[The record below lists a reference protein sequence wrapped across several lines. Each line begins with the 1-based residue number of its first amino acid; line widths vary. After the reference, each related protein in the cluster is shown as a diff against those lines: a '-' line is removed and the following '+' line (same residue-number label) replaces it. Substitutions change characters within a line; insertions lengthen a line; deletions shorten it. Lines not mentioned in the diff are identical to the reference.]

1 MNCRVL
7 QILNPRPEAAP
18 PIVPVDMAVQI
29 CFANSPPLRSFLA
42 NCKSRFS
49 SSSAAAPEPLR
60 PCLSGGAVLT
70 LMEATTAA
78 AGISRSPSVVR
89 KKKSVAFADSQGFQL
104 AAVHVYNEAEE
115 DLMTELQFQLR
126 EIEGTTAS
134 LRLEERN
141 DPADPSP
148 ELVLDFTPP
157 VADYLDLRN
166 RLKAQHVC
174 LETCF
179 VQDQLLS
186 GTVQV
191 QNLCFTK
198 SVSVRVTF
206 DSWQSFQ
213 DVPCQYLN
221 NVYGCDNTDTFSFSL
236 ELPETLELGSR
247 VEFCIQYQAEDQTY
261 WDNNRGSNYC
271 LVVLDQV
278 TERREKMEF
287 DPYGSP
293 RTSAGFFPEWQSWGR
308 VDAHAPY
315 W

>member
-7 QILNPRPEAAP
+7 RILNPRPEAPP
-18 PIVPVDMAVQI
+18 PIMPVDMAVRI
-29 CFANSPPLRSFLA
+29 CFANSPPLHSFMA
-42 NCKSRFS
+42 NYKSRFS
-49 SSSAAAPEPLR
+49 SSSSAAPEPPR
-60 PCLSGGAVLT
+60 PCLSSGTDFTV
-70 LMEATTAA
+70 MEKTAA
-78 AGISRSPSVVR
+78 AEISCSSSVAR
-89 KKKSVAFADSQGFQL
+89 KKKSVAFADSQGFAL
-104 AAVHVYNEAEE
+104 AAVYIYDEAEE
-115 DLMTELQFQLR
+115 DLMTELQYQLR
-126 EIEGTTAS
+126 EIEGATAA
-134 LRLEERN
+134 LHLEERN
-141 DPADPSP
+141 D
-148 ELVLDFTPP
+148 LVLDFTPP

-179 VQDQLLS
+179 VQEQRLS

-191 QNLCFTK
+191 QNLCFKK

-206 DSWQSFQ
+206 DSWQSFK

-221 NVYGCDNTDTFSFSL
+221 NVYGCDNTNTFSFSL
-236 ELPETLELGSR
+236 ELPELLELGSR

-261 WDNNRGSNYC
+261 WDNNHGTNYC
-271 LVVLDQV
+271 LLVLDQV
-278 TERREKMEF
+278 TEKTEKMEF

>member
-1 MNCRVL
+1 MWPGL
-7 QILNPRPEAAP
+7 Y
-18 PIVPVDMAVQI
+18 
-29 CFANSPPLRSFLA
+29 
-42 NCKSRFS
+42 
-49 SSSAAAPEPLR
+49 
-60 PCLSGGAVLT
+60 CLS
-70 LMEATTAA
+70 
-78 AGISRSPSVVR
+78 
-89 KKKSVAFADSQGFQL
+89 
-104 AAVHVYNEAEE
+104 
-115 DLMTELQFQLR
+115 
-126 EIEGTTAS
+126 
-134 LRLEERN
+134 

-148 ELVLDFTPP
+148 DLVLDFTPP

-179 VQDQLLS
+179 VQEQRLS

-191 QNLCFTK
+191 QNLCFKK

-206 DSWQSFQ
+206 DSWQSFK

-221 NVYGCDNTDTFSFSL
+221 NVYGCDNTNTFSFSL
-236 ELPETLELGSR
+236 ELPELLELGSR

-261 WDNNRGSNYC
+261 WDNNHGTNYC
-271 LVVLDQV
+271 LLVLDQV
-278 TERREKMEF
+278 TEKTEKMEF

-315 W
+315 WWNHIEFFLMMQSLYRWCHRTFILALSSHSWSHASRAKANPLALVAMHMRLRLTAFKQHFNHMNHKLIL